1 MLVYLAGPVD
11 GVQRKEALDWREDV
25 SQCLNHRAGIST
37 FSPAHAFSVVY
48 SGGNSPSNKATARA
62 VTKINRYAIS
72 QSSVVLAYLP
82 KDRITIGTIR
92 EIEYAISIGK
102 PVVVLVERT
111 DIPFLSLYDTIQ
123 VSDWDEA
130 VSAVIETLFTGPF
143 CTSTT

>member
-11 GVQRKEALDWREDV
+11 GVKRKEALDWREDV
-25 SQCLNHRAGIST
+25 SQHLNRAGIST

-48 SGGNSPSNKATARA
+48 FSGNSSFHKVTART
-62 VTKINRYAIS
+62 VTEINRYVIS

-102 PVVVLVERT
+102 PVVVLIEHT
-111 DIPFLSLYDTIQ
+111 DISFLSLYDTIQ

-130 VSAVIETLFTGPF
+130 VGAVIEVLLTGSF
-143 CTSTT
+143 RTSTT

>member
-25 SQCLNHRAGIST
+25 SQRLNRAGVST

-48 SGGNSPSNKATARA
+48 FNSNGPSNKVTAQA
-62 VTKINRYAIS
+62 VTEINRYAIS

-102 PVVVLVERT
+102 PVVALVEHT
-111 DIPFLSLYDTIQ
+111 DISFLSLHDTIQ

-130 VSAVIETLFTGPF
+130 IGAVIEVLFTGPF
-143 CTSTT
+143 RTNTT

>member
-1 MLVYLAGPVD
+1 MLVYLAGPID
-11 GVQRKEALDWREDV
+11 GVQRQEALDWREGV
-25 SQCLNHRAGIST
+25 SQRLNQDGIST

-48 SGGNSPSNKATARA
+48 FDGNSPSNKAMARA
-62 VTKINRYAIS
+62 VTKINRCAIR

-92 EIEYAISIGK
+92 EIEYAVSIGK

-111 DIPFLSLYDTIQ
+111 DISFLSLYDTIQ

-130 VSAVIETLFTGPF
+130 VGTVIEVLP
-143 CTSTT
+143 TS

>member
-11 GVQRKEALDWREDV
+11 GVQRQEALDWRENV
-25 SQCLNHRAGIST
+25 SRRLNQAGIST

-48 SGGNSPSNKATARA
+48 FGGNSSSNQATARA
-62 VTKINRYAIS
+62 VTEINRYAIS

-92 EIEYAISIGK
+92 EIEYAVSIGK
-102 PVVVLVERT
+102 PVVVLIERT
-111 DIPFLSLYDTIQ
+111 DTPFLSLYDTIR

-130 VSAVIETLFTGPF
+130 VGAVIDALH
-143 CTSTT
+143 CRR

>member
-11 GVQRKEALDWREDV
+11 GVQRQEALDWRENV
-25 SQCLNHRAGIST
+25 SQRLNQADIST

-48 SGGNSPSNKATARA
+48 SCGNSLPNKVTARA
-62 VTKINRYAIS
+62 VTEINRYAIS

-92 EIEYAISIGK
+92 EIEYAVSIGK

-111 DIPFLSLYDTIQ
+111 DISFLSLYDTIQ

-130 VSAVIETLFTGPF
+130 VEALLTSLFRTN
-143 CTSTT
+143 TT

>member
-25 SQCLNHRAGIST
+25 SQRLNQTGVST
-37 FSPAHAFSVVY
+37 FSPAHAFSVTCF
-48 SGGNSPSNKATARA
+48 GGGSPSNKATARA
-62 VTKINRYAIS
+62 VTEINRYAIS

-82 KDRITIGTIR
+82 KDRITIGTVR

-123 VSDWDEA
+123 VSDWNEA
-130 VSAVIETLFTGPF
+130 VGAVIEVLRTDPF
-143 CTSTT
+143 RTSTT

>member
-11 GVQRKEALDWREDV
+11 GVQRQEALDWREDV
-25 SQCLNHRAGIST
+25 SQRLNKAGIST

-48 SGGNSPSNKATARA
+48 FNNNSPSNKATARA
-62 VTKINRYAIS
+62 VTEINRYAIS

-111 DIPFLSLYDTIQ
+111 DTPFLSLYDTIQ
-123 VSDWDEA
+123 VSNWDEA
-130 VSAVIETLFTGPF
+130 VGAVIETLLTNPF
-143 CTSTT
+143 RTSTT

>member
-1 MLVYLAGPVD
+1 MLVYLAGPID
-11 GVQRKEALDWREDV
+11 GVQRQEALNWREDV
-25 SQCLNHRAGIST
+25 SQRLNQVGVST

-48 SGGNSPSNKATARA
+48 FGGDSPSNKAVARA
-62 VTKINRYAIS
+62 VTEINRYAIS

-130 VSAVIETLFTGPF
+130 VSAVIEALL
-143 CTSTT
+143 TSPLRINIT

>member
-1 MLVYLAGPVD
+1 MLVYLAGPID
-11 GVQRKEALDWREDV
+11 GVQRQEALDWREEV
-25 SQCLNHRAGIST
+25 SQCLNQDGIST

-48 SGGNSPSNKATARA
+48 FNGNSPSNKAMARA
-62 VTKINRYAIS
+62 VTKINRCAIR

-92 EIEYAISIGK
+92 EIEYAVSISK
-102 PVVVLVERT
+102 PVVVLIERT

-130 VSAVIETLFTGPF
+130 VDAVIEALPIDPPR
-143 CTSTT
+143 TSTT

>member
-25 SQCLNHRAGIST
+25 SQRLNQAGIST

-48 SGGNSPSNKATARA
+48 FGGDSPSNKAVARA
-62 VTKINRYAIS
+62 VTEINRYAIS

-92 EIEYAISIGK
+92 EIEYAITIGK

-111 DIPFLSLYDTIQ
+111 DTPFLSLYDTIQ

-130 VSAVIETLFTGPF
+130 VGAVIEALLNGPF
-143 CTSTT
+143 RTNTT

>member
-11 GVQRKEALDWREDV
+11 GVQRQEALDWREGV
-25 SQCLNHRAGIST
+25 SQRLNRAGIST

-48 SGGNSPSNKATARA
+48 FNSNGPSIKTTAQA
-62 VTKINRYAIS
+62 VTEINKYAIS

-92 EIEYAISIGK
+92 EIEYAVSIGK

-111 DIPFLSLYDTIQ
+111 DVSFLSLHDTIQ

-130 VSAVIETLFTGPF
+130 VGAVIEVLFT
-143 CTSTT
+143 S